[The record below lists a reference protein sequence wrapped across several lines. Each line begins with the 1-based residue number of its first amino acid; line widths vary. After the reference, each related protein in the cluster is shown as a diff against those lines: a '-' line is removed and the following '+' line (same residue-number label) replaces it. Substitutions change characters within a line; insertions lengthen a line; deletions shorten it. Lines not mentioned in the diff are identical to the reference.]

1 MHFIILFRSLNFG
14 PSYNKLLDYY
24 TFFNNYTHQCSQIA
38 YTLRRISMAQ
48 LFTDYKKKLLF
59 NLCGNALR
67 VTAYVS
73 LFTIITKLNWSF
85 KF

>member
-1 MHFIILFRSLNFG
+1 MKL
-14 PSYNKLLDYY
+14 PSIPNE
-24 TFFNNYTHQCSQIA
+24 NIVNQ
-38 YTLRRISMAQ
+38 
-48 LFTDYKKKLLF
+48 KKLLF